1 MPSNKEADKMVE
13 NILNSLM
20 PANKGKLIEEDDE
33 PECTKT
39 IGNEIH
45 FYGEITPEN
54 TLEFVESFRKLE
66 IQLLKQKADLIGYEP
81 EIRIHIMSEG
91 GDMFSGFTLKN
102 VIEKSRVKVITIAQG
117 ACCSAATFMF
127 LGGSER
133 RMGEN
138 AYLLIHQLSTD
149 FWGKYQDLK
158 TEVKS
163 CDTFM
168 KNLKKMYMDKTEI
181 PEKKFKKLMKK
192 DLFLPVSKCLKYK
205 IAHAID

>member
-1 MPSNKEADKMVE
+1 MPSNKGLENFLNGATKM
-13 NILNSLM
+13 
-20 PANKGKLIEEDDE
+20 IEEEE
-33 PECTKT
+33 PEVTKT

-45 FYGEITPEN
+45 FYGDITPEN

-66 IQLLKQKADLIGYEP
+66 IYLLKQKADLIGYEP
-81 EIRIHIMSEG
+81 EIRVNIMSDG
-91 GDMFSGFTLKN
+91 GDIFSGFALKN
-102 VIEKSRVKVITIAQG
+102 VLEKSRVKVVTIAQG

-138 AYLLIHQLSTD
+138 AYLLIHQLTTE

-158 TEVKS
+158 SEMKS

-168 KNLKKMYMDKTEI
+168 TSLKKMYMSKTEI
-181 PEKKFKKLMKK
+181 PEKKFKKLMNK
-192 DLFLPVSKCLKYK
+192 DLFLSASKCLKYK

>member
-1 MPSNKEADKMVE
+1 MPSQKEMEKVFE
-13 NILNSLM
+13 NILNG
-20 PANKGKLIEEDDE
+20 AATKIVEEEE
-33 PECTKT
+33 PDVTKT

-54 TLEFVESFRKLE
+54 TLEFVENFRKLE
-66 IQLLKQKADLIGYEP
+66 IHLLKQKADLIGYEP

-91 GDMFSGFTLKN
+91 GDMFSGLLLKN
-102 VIEKSRVKVITIAQG
+102 ILEKSRVKVITIAQG

-158 TEVKS
+158 NEMKS
-163 CDTFM
+163 CDKFM
-168 KNLKKMYMDKTEI
+168 AALKKMYMTKTQI
-181 PEKKFKKLMKK
+181 PERKFRRLMKK
-192 DLFLPVSKCLKYK
+192 DLFLSASKCLKYK
-205 IAHAID
+205 IAHGID

>member
-1 MPSNKEADKMVE
+1 MPSNREKEKLFED
-13 NILNSLM
+13 ILNSLIT
-20 PANKGKLIEEDDE
+20 PENKGKMSQEEEE
-33 PECTKT
+33 PEVTKT

-66 IQLLKQKADLIGYEP
+66 THLLKQKADLIGYEP

-102 VIEKSRVKVITIAQG
+102 VIEKSRVKVVTIAQG

-158 TEVKS
+158 NEMKS
-163 CDTFM
+163 CDKFM
-168 KNLKKMYMDKTEI
+168 EALKKMYINKTEI
-181 PEKKFKKLMKK
+181 PEKKF
-192 DLFLPVSKCLKYK
+192 S
-205 IAHAID
+205 

>member
-1 MPSNKEADKMVE
+1 MPSNKEAEKMAE
-13 NILNSLM
+13 SILNSLM
-20 PANKGKLIEEDDE
+20 PMNKGKMMEEEE
-33 PECTKT
+33 PEVTKT

-66 IQLLKQKADLIGYEP
+66 IHLLKQKADLIGYEP

-102 VIEKSRVKVITIAQG
+102 VIEKSRVKVVTIAQG

-158 TEVKS
+158 DEVKS
-163 CDTFM
+163 CDNFM
-168 KNLKKMYMDKTEI
+168 ASLKKMYMSKTEI

-192 DLFLPVSKCLKYK
+192 DLFLSASKCLKYK

>member
-1 MPSNKEADKMVE
+1 MPSNKGLENFLNGATKM
-13 NILNSLM
+13 
-20 PANKGKLIEEDDE
+20 IEEEE
-33 PECTKT
+33 PEVTKT

-66 IQLLKQKADLIGYEP
+66 IYLLKQKADLIGYEP
-81 EIRIHIMSEG
+81 EIRVNIMSDG
-91 GDMFSGFTLKN
+91 GDIFSGFALKN
-102 VIEKSRVKVITIAQG
+102 VLEKSRVKVVTIAQG

-138 AYLLIHQLSTD
+138 AYLLIHQLTTE

-158 TEVKS
+158 NEMKS

-168 KNLKKMYMDKTEI
+168 TSLKKMYMSKTEI

-192 DLFLPVSKCLKYK
+192 DLFLSASKCLKYK
-205 IAHAID
+205 SGHAIY

>member
-1 MPSNKEADKMVE
+1 MPSQKEMEKVFE
-13 NILNSLM
+13 NILNG
-20 PANKGKLIEEDDE
+20 AATKIVEEEE
-33 PECTKT
+33 PDVTKT

-54 TLEFVESFRKLE
+54 TLEFVENFRKLE
-66 IQLLKQKADLIGYEP
+66 IHLLKQKADLIGYEP

-91 GDMFSGFTLKN
+91 GDMFSGLLLKN
-102 VIEKSRVKVITIAQG
+102 ILEKSRVKVITIAQG

-158 TEVKS
+158 NEMKS
-163 CDTFM
+163 CDKFM
-168 KNLKKMYMDKTEI
+168 AALKKMYMTKTQI
-181 PEKKFKKLMKK
+181 PERKFKRLMKK
-192 DLFLPVSKCLKYK
+192 DLFLSASKCLKYK
-205 IAHAID
+205 IAHGID

>member
-1 MPSNKEADKMVE
+1 MPSNKEAEKMAE
-13 NILNSLM
+13 SILNSLM
-20 PANKGKLIEEDDE
+20 PINKGRMEEEEE
-33 PECTKT
+33 PEVTKT

-66 IQLLKQKADLIGYEP
+66 THLLKQKADLIGYEP

-102 VIEKSRVKVITIAQG
+102 VIEKSRVKVVTIAQG

-158 TEVKS
+158 NEMKS
-163 CDTFM
+163 CDKFM
-168 KNLKKMYMDKTEI
+168 ASLKKMYMSKTDI

-192 DLFLPVSKCLKYK
+192 DLFLSASKCLKYK

>member
-1 MPSNKEADKMVE
+1 MPSNKEAEKMAE
-13 NILNSLM
+13 SILNSLM
-20 PANKGKLIEEDDE
+20 PMNKGKMIEEEE
-33 PECTKT
+33 PEVTKT

-66 IQLLKQKADLIGYEP
+66 IHLLKQKADLIGYEP

-102 VIEKSRVKVITIAQG
+102 VIEKSRVKVVTIAQG

-158 TEVKS
+158 DEVKS
-163 CDTFM
+163 CDNFM
-168 KNLKKMYMDKTEI
+168 ASLKKMYMSKTEI

-192 DLFLPVSKCLKYK
+192 DLFLSASKCLKYK

>member
-1 MPSNKEADKMVE
+1 MPSQKEVE
-13 NILNSLM
+13 KIFETILGGALE
-20 PANKGKLIEEDDE
+20 NKGPKVLGEEEE
-33 PECTKT
+33 PEVTKT
-39 IGNEIH
+39 IGN
-45 FYGEITPEN
+45 
-54 TLEFVESFRKLE
+54 
-66 IQLLKQKADLIGYEP
+66 EP

-102 VIEKSRVKVITIAQG
+102 VLEKSRVKVVTIAQG

-158 TEVKS
+158 NEMKS
-163 CDTFM
+163 CDKFM
-168 KNLKKMYMDKTEI
+168 EALKKMYMT
-181 PEKKFKKLMKK
+181 
-192 DLFLPVSKCLKYK
+192 
-205 IAHAID
+205 